1 MTEPT
6 GTAEPRL
13 ALAER
18 ADSVPGW
25 PQWIAPAL
33 RLSRGLDPLGLQTI
47 TLDRIMPLLLPG
59 VLVLSQRARLFSLY
73 PFLVAEYQRL
83 GGATTNTALS
93 TFLKEREFDYAVAV
107 QLCPNGCGDNS
118 AGAVGAD
125 RARPAGRE
133 AKAGAATVPRQE
145 SVESFLG
152 GYGLYYRSPLTD
164 LGVVVARGTPT
175 ADGEA
180 TPVDVVM
187 PGGLGER
194 LAGAFRAAISDTAY
208 YRRYLRSVERSVPTA
223 ALRELA
229 VAACL
234 CRLPEHPGERQL
246 LYEAF
251 FVSQA
256 PSLADACEQR
266 RRGFAL
272 FLRELGRDGG
282 VSDSDGAFRAAIWA
296 DFEQMLA
303 AREEQA
309 SQALANTLAQW
320 AALVAKE
327 YLQEALY
334 TLWWDFCRRGP
345 AAQPDDGF
353 TAAALDAL
361 IGAGVS
367 PAATI
372 TGDGFVALTYEP
384 GMPTRRF
391 AEQVAGATA
400 GVPLEALRRWA
411 VEAGEAPAALVLLF
425 ATIARLPDVTRAPAG
440 WEQIGTQRSERQPGL
455 LRFWRYLERHLEEDP
470 TVAVTLV
477 WMVRHFVIAA
487 HEHAAYSKLPDFT
500 FRFRHE
506 AGRLRFSPLDPGR
519 YRPADMRRE
528 AMSSLGE
535 DLGLW
540 ERGQSGPRVT
550 AKGAALVRETF
561 G

>member
-1 MTEPT
+1 MIEPT
-6 GTAEPRL
+6 DADEPRL

-18 ADSVPGW
+18 ADVVPGW
-25 PQWIAPAL
+25 PQWIAPGL
-33 RLSRGLDPLGLQTI
+33 RLIRGLDPLGLQTI

-93 TFLKEREFDYAVAV
+93 AFLKVREFDYAVAV
-107 QLCPNGCGDNS
+107 QLCPNGCGNNS

-125 RARPAGRE
+125 RARPAARE
-133 AKAGAATVPRQE
+133 VMAGAATVPRQD
-145 SVESFLG
+145 SVKSFLG

-175 ADGEA
+175 ENGEA

-187 PGGLGER
+187 PGGLGDR
-194 LAGAFRAAISDTAY
+194 LAGAFRDAIADTAY

-234 CRLPEHPGERQL
+234 CRLPEHPGEREL

-251 FVSQA
+251 FAPQA
-256 PSLADACEQR
+256 PNLADACEQR
-266 RRGFAL
+266 RRSFSL
-272 FLRELGRDGG
+272 FLRELGRVGE
-282 VSDSDGAFRAAIWA
+282 VSDFDGAFRAAIWA

-303 AREEQA
+303 AGKGQA
-309 SQALANTLAQW
+309 SQALADTLARW

-345 AAQPDDGF
+345 AAQPEDGF

-372 TGDGFVALTYEP
+372 TGDGFTLTYEP

-400 GVPLEALRRWA
+400 GVPLEALRGWA
-411 VEAGEAPAALVLLF
+411 VEVGEAPAALILLF
-425 ATIARLPDVTRAPAG
+425 TTIARLPDSTVAPAG
-440 WEQIGTQRSERQPGL
+440 WEQIGLQRSERQPGL
-455 LRFWRYLERHLEEDP
+455 LRFCRYLERHLEENP
-470 TVAVTLV
+470 TVAATLV
-477 WMVRHFVIAA
+477 WMVRRFVIAA

-506 AGRLRFSPLDPGR
+506 AGRLRFYPVDPGR

-550 AKGAALVRETF
+550 AKGAGLVRETF

>member
-1 MTEPT
+1 MTERT
-6 GTAEPRL
+6 GADEPRL

-18 ADSVPGW
+18 ADLVPGW

-73 PFLVAEYQRL
+73 PFLLAEYQRL

-93 TFLKEREFDYAVAV
+93 AFLKEREFDYAVAV

-125 RARPAGRE
+125 RAKPAARD

-175 ADGEA
+175 ANGEA

-194 LAGAFRAAISDTAY
+194 LAAAFRAAISDTAY
-208 YRRYLRSVERSVPTA
+208 YRKYLPSVERSVPTA

-234 CRLPEHPGERQL
+234 CRLPEHPGEREL
-246 LYEAF
+246 LYEGF
-251 FVSQA
+251 FVPQA

-266 RRGFAL
+266 RRSFAL

-282 VSDSDGAFRAAIWA
+282 VSDSDDAFRAAIWA

-303 AREEQA
+303 AREGQP
-309 SQALANTLAQW
+309 SQALANTLARW

-334 TLWWDFCRRGP
+334 NP
-345 AAQPDDGF
+345 
-353 TAAALDAL
+353 
-361 IGAGVS
+361 V
-367 PAATI
+367 
-372 TGDGFVALTYEP
+372 V
-384 GMPTRRF
+384 
-391 AEQVAGATA
+391 
-400 GVPLEALRRWA
+400 
-411 VEAGEAPAALVLLF
+411 
-425 ATIARLPDVTRAPAG
+425 
-440 WEQIGTQRSERQPGL
+440 GL
-455 LRFWRYLERHLEEDP
+455 LP
-470 TVAVTLV
+470 
-477 WMVRHFVIAA
+477 
-487 HEHAAYSKLPDFT
+487 
-500 FRFRHE
+500 
-506 AGRLRFSPLDPGR
+506 
-519 YRPADMRRE
+519 
-528 AMSSLGE
+528 
-535 DLGLW
+535 
-540 ERGQSGPRVT
+540 PRSR
-550 AKGAALVRETF
+550 GAA
-561 G
+561 